1 MGFFKKLDEAMRYDP
16 GNRGLLANAPANP
29 LDRLQEALQEI
40 TGVVILTG
48 FPVRLGLH
56 NFTGETDGPLGA
68 ANLAFAFES
77 IGVPVWLLTDEE
89 AYWVVNA
96 AVTRRGC
103 KCRPLMLPK
112 YEADE
117 FIAAQ
122 LDAIKPSH
130 VLTIERPGKAR
141 DGHYHNM
148 RGGIIDA
155 MFVDA
160 SSIIE
165 AARERG
171 ITTISIGD
179 GGNEIGMGALAETIE
194 KYVPHGEAICAREVA
209 DIALI
214 SGVSNWWGWGVSALL
229 SRMYGI
235 NLLPSDDMERGM
247 LHEMVLAGSVDGC
260 TKKPEETV
268 DNLPMEVHLGV
279 LSNVRSAMQENSHAG
294 AIAMQA
300 ISR

>member
-130 VLTIERPGKAR
+130 VLTIERPGKAW

-279 LSNVRSAMQENSHAG
+279 LSNVRSAMLEK
-294 AIAMQA
+294 
-300 ISR
+300 

>member
-103 KCRPLMLPK
+103 KCRPLMLPR

-122 LDAIKPSH
+122 LDAIHPSH

-279 LSNVRSAMQENSHAG
+279 LSNVRSAMQEK
-294 AIAMQA
+294 
-300 ISR
+300 

>member
-103 KCRPLMLPK
+103 KCRPLMLPR

-117 FIAAQ
+117 FVAAQ
-122 LDAIKPSH
+122 LDAIHPSH

-235 NLLPSDDMERGM
+235 NLLPSDDIERGM

-279 LSNVRSAMQENSHAG
+279 LSNVRSAMLEK
-294 AIAMQA
+294 
-300 ISR
+300 

>member
-29 LDRLQEALQEI
+29 LDRLQEALTDI
-40 TGVVILTG
+40 KGVVILTG

-68 ANLAFAFES
+68 ANLAYAFES
-77 IGVPVWLLTDEE
+77 IGVPVWLLTDEA

-103 KCRPLMLPK
+103 KCRPLMLPR

-117 FIAAQ
+117 FVAAQ
-122 LDAIKPSH
+122 LDAIHPSH

-279 LSNVRSAMQENSHAG
+279 LSNVRSAMLEK
-294 AIAMQA
+294 
-300 ISR
+300 

>member
-48 FPVRLGLH
+48 LPVRLGLH

-279 LSNVRSAMQENSHAG
+279 LSNVRSAMLEK
-294 AIAMQA
+294 
-300 ISR
+300 

>member
-122 LDAIKPSH
+122 LDAIHPSH

-171 ITTISIGD
+171 ITTVSIGD

-279 LSNVRSAMQENSHAG
+279 LSNVRSAMLEK
-294 AIAMQA
+294 
-300 ISR
+300 

>member
-29 LDRLQEALQEI
+29 LDRLQEALKEI

-68 ANLAFAFES
+68 ANLAYAFES

-103 KCRPLMLPK
+103 KCRPLMLPR
-112 YEADE
+112 YEVDE

-122 LDAIKPSH
+122 LDAIHPSH

-194 KYVPHGEAICAREVA
+194 QYVPHGEAICAREVA

-260 TKKPEETV
+260 TKRPEETV

-279 LSNVRSAMQENSHAG
+279 LSNVRSAMQEK
-294 AIAMQA
+294 
-300 ISR
+300 

>member
-48 FPVRLGLH
+48 FPVRMGLH

-279 LSNVRSAMQENSHAG
+279 LSNVRSAMLEK
-294 AIAMQA
+294 
-300 ISR
+300 

>member
-56 NFTGETDGPLGA
+56 NFTGETDGPMGA

-279 LSNVRSAMQENSHAG
+279 LSNVRSAMQEK
-294 AIAMQA
+294 
-300 ISR
+300 

>member
-56 NFTGETDGPLGA
+56 NFTGETDGPMGA

-194 KYVPHGEAICAREVA
+194 KYVPHGKAICAREVA

-268 DNLPMEVHLGV
+268 DKLPMEVHLGV
-279 LSNVRSAMQENSHAG
+279 LSNVRSAMQEK
-294 AIAMQA
+294 
-300 ISR
+300 

>member
-247 LHEMVLAGSVDGC
+247 LHEMVMAGSVDGC

-279 LSNVRSAMQENSHAG
+279 LSNVRSAMLEK
-294 AIAMQA
+294 
-300 ISR
+300 

>member
-40 TGVVILTG
+40 TGVVILPG

-279 LSNVRSAMQENSHAG
+279 LSNVRSAMQEK
-294 AIAMQA
+294 
-300 ISR
+300 

>member
-122 LDAIKPSH
+122 LDAIHPSH

-279 LSNVRSAMQENSHAG
+279 LSNVRSAMLEK
-294 AIAMQA
+294 
-300 ISR
+300 

>member
-1 MGFFKKLDEAMRYDP
+1 MRYDP

-77 IGVPVWLLTDEE
+77 IGVHVWLLTDEE

-279 LSNVRSAMQENSHAG
+279 LSNVRSAMLEK
-294 AIAMQA
+294 
-300 ISR
+300 

>member
-279 LSNVRSAMQENSHAG
+279 LSHVRSAMQEK
-294 AIAMQA
+294 
-300 ISR
+300 

>member
-29 LDRLQEALQEI
+29 LDRLQESLAKI

-103 KCRPLMLPK
+103 KCRPLMLPR

-194 KYVPHGEAICAREVA
+194 KYVPYGEAICAREVA

-279 LSNVRSAMQENSHAG
+279 LSNVRSAMQEK
-294 AIAMQA
+294 
-300 ISR
+300 

>member
-16 GNRGLLANAPANP
+16 GNRGLLANAPANQ

-103 KCRPLMLPK
+103 KCRPLMLPR

-122 LDAIKPSH
+122 LDAIHPSH

-279 LSNVRSAMQENSHAG
+279 LSNVRSAMLEK
-294 AIAMQA
+294 
-300 ISR
+300 

>member
-1 MGFFKKLDEAMRYDP
+1 MRYDP

-103 KCRPLMLPK
+103 KCRPLMLPR

-194 KYVPHGEAICAREVA
+194 KYVPHGDDICAREVA

-268 DNLPMEVHLGV
+268 DNLPMEVHMGV
-279 LSNVRSAMQENSHAG
+279 LSNVRSAMQEK
-294 AIAMQA
+294 
-300 ISR
+300 

>member
-16 GNRGLLANAPANP
+16 GNRGLLANAPANQ

-279 LSNVRSAMQENSHAG
+279 LSNVRSAMLEK
-294 AIAMQA
+294 
-300 ISR
+300 

>member
-29 LDRLQEALQEI
+29 LDRLQEALTDI
-40 TGVVILTG
+40 KGVVILTG

-68 ANLAFAFES
+68 ANLAYAFES

-103 KCRPLMLPK
+103 KCRPLMLPR

-117 FIAAQ
+117 FVAAQ
-122 LDAIKPSH
+122 LDAIHPSH

-268 DNLPMEVHLGV
+268 DNLPMEVHMGV
-279 LSNVRSAMQENSHAG
+279 LSNVRSAMQEK
-294 AIAMQA
+294 
-300 ISR
+300 

>member
-122 LDAIKPSH
+122 LDAIHPSH

-229 SRMYGI
+229 SGMYGI

-279 LSNVRSAMQENSHAG
+279 LSNVRSAMLEK
-294 AIAMQA
+294 
-300 ISR
+300 

>member
-214 SGVSNWWGWGVSALL
+214 SGVSNWWGWGVSAML

-235 NLLPSDDMERGM
+235 NLLPSDDMEWGM

-279 LSNVRSAMQENSHAG
+279 LSNVRSAMLEK
-294 AIAMQA
+294 
-300 ISR
+300 

>member
-1 MGFFKKLDEAMRYDP
+1 MGFFRRLDEVMRYDP

-29 LDRLQEALQEI
+29 LDRLQEALTDI
-40 TGVVILTG
+40 KGVVILTG

-103 KCRPLMLPK
+103 KCRPLMLPR

-122 LDAIKPSH
+122 LDAIHPSH

-160 SSIIE
+160 SSIME

-194 KYVPHGEAICAREVA
+194 RYVPHGEDICAREVA

-279 LSNVRSAMQENSHAG
+279 LSNVRSAMLEK
-294 AIAMQA
+294 
-300 ISR
+300 

>member
-29 LDRLQEALQEI
+29 LDRLQEALTDI
-40 TGVVILTG
+40 KGVVILTG

-68 ANLAFAFES
+68 ANLAYAFES

-103 KCRPLMLPK
+103 KCRPLMLPR

-117 FIAAQ
+117 FVVAQ
-122 LDAIKPSH
+122 LDAIHPSH

-279 LSNVRSAMQENSHAG
+279 LSNVRSAMLEK
-294 AIAMQA
+294 
-300 ISR
+300 

>member
-29 LDRLQEALQEI
+29 LDRLQEALTDI
-40 TGVVILTG
+40 KGVVILTG

-68 ANLAFAFES
+68 ANLAYAFES

-103 KCRPLMLPK
+103 KCRPLMLPR
-112 YEADE
+112 YETDE
-117 FIAAQ
+117 FVAAQ
-122 LDAIKPSH
+122 LDAIHPSH

-165 AARERG
+165 VARERG

-268 DNLPMEVHLGV
+268 DNLPMEVHLEV
-279 LSNVRSAMQENSHAG
+279 LSNVRSAMQE
-294 AIAMQA
+294 Q
-300 ISR
+300 

>member
-68 ANLAFAFES
+68 ANLAYAFES

-103 KCRPLMLPK
+103 KCRPLMLPR

-117 FIAAQ
+117 FVAAQ
-122 LDAIKPSH
+122 LDAIHPSH

-279 LSNVRSAMQENSHAG
+279 LSNVRSAMLEK
-294 AIAMQA
+294 
-300 ISR
+300 

>member
-29 LDRLQEALQEI
+29 LDRLQEALTDI
-40 TGVVILTG
+40 KGVVILTG

-68 ANLAFAFES
+68 ANLAYAFES

-268 DNLPMEVHLGV
+268 DNLPMEVHMGV
-279 LSNVRSAMQENSHAG
+279 LSNVRSAMQEK
-294 AIAMQA
+294 
-300 ISR
+300 

>member
-16 GNRGLLANAPANP
+16 GNRGLLANAPANS

-279 LSNVRSAMQENSHAG
+279 LSNVRSAMLEK
-294 AIAMQA
+294 
-300 ISR
+300 

>member
-1 MGFFKKLDEAMRYDP
+1 M
-16 GNRGLLANAPANP
+16 NRSG
-29 LDRLQEALQEI
+29 
-40 TGVVILTG
+40 
-48 FPVRLGLH
+48 
-56 NFTGETDGPLGA
+56 
-68 ANLAFAFES
+68 
-77 IGVPVWLLTDEE
+77 W
-89 AYWVVNA
+89 
-96 AVTRRGC
+96 
-103 KCRPLMLPK
+103 KCRPLMLQK

-279 LSNVRSAMQENSHAG
+279 LSNVRSAMLEK
-294 AIAMQA
+294 
-300 ISR
+300 

>member
-29 LDRLQEALQEI
+29 LDRLQESLAKI

-103 KCRPLMLPK
+103 KCRPLMLPR

-279 LSNVRSAMQENSHAG
+279 LSHVRSAMQEK
-294 AIAMQA
+294 
-300 ISR
+300 

>member
-122 LDAIKPSH
+122 LDATHPSH

-268 DNLPMEVHLGV
+268 DNLPMEVHLWV
-279 LSNVRSAMQENSHAG
+279 LSNVRSAMQE
-294 AIAMQA
+294 Q
-300 ISR
+300 

>member
-279 LSNVRSAMQENSHAG
+279 LSNVRSAVQEK
-294 AIAMQA
+294 
-300 ISR
+300 

>member
-29 LDRLQEALQEI
+29 LDRLQEALTDI
-40 TGVVILTG
+40 KGVVILTG

-68 ANLAFAFES
+68 ANLAYAFES

-103 KCRPLMLPK
+103 KCRPLMLPR

-117 FIAAQ
+117 FVAAQ
-122 LDAIKPSH
+122 LDAIHPSH

-279 LSNVRSAMQENSHAG
+279 LSNVRSAMREK
-294 AIAMQA
+294 
-300 ISR
+300 

>member
-29 LDRLQEALQEI
+29 LDRLQESLAKI

-279 LSNVRSAMQENSHAG
+279 LSNVRSAMQEK
-294 AIAMQA
+294 
-300 ISR
+300 

>member
-122 LDAIKPSH
+122 LDAIHPSH

-229 SRMYGI
+229 SGMYGI

-268 DNLPMEVHLGV
+268 DNLPMEVHMGV
-279 LSNVRSAMQENSHAG
+279 LSNVRSAMQEK
-294 AIAMQA
+294 
-300 ISR
+300 

>member
-77 IGVPVWLLTDEE
+77 IGVHVWLLTDEE

-279 LSNVRSAMQENSHAG
+279 LSNVRSAMQEK
-294 AIAMQA
+294 
-300 ISR
+300 

>member
-29 LDRLQEALQEI
+29 LNRLQEALQEI

-279 LSNVRSAMQENSHAG
+279 LSNVRSAMLEK
-294 AIAMQA
+294 
-300 ISR
+300 